1 MKENVFRSRRRMD
14 SHMHACWCPVTTNN
28 ANTAAKV
35 LNVMVEFKV
44 EITIRFITLKMILL
58 FSVYIGCF
66 TGTAKIIREIMDVL
80 VLYNIILSNDG

>member
-1 MKENVFRSRRRMD
+1 
-14 SHMHACWCPVTTNN
+14 VTTNN

-44 EITIRFITLKMILL
+44 EIIIRFITLKMILL
-58 FSVYIGCF
+58 FSVYIGCL
-66 TGTAKIIREIMDVL
+66 TGTAKIIREIMDIL

>member
-1 MKENVFRSRRRMD
+1 M
-14 SHMHACWCPVTTNN
+14 TTNN

-35 LNVMVEFKV
+35 LNFMVEFKV
-44 EITIRFITLKMILL
+44 EIIIRFITLKMILL
-58 FSVYIGCF
+58 FSVYIGWF